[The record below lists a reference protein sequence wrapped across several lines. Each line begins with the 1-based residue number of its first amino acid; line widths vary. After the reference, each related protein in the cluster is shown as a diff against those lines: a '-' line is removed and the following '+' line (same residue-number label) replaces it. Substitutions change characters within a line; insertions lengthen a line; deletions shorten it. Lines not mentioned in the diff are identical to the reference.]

1 MGKRLAAGEI
11 LPMSAGTAPAL
22 APRFAATRKVPRYKL
37 AVPAALTVLRSGV
50 PDSIPGHTHEIGEGG
65 LGVVAASQLL
75 LGEAVRVEFLLPHM
89 TTPVRAT
96 AVVRYQHEN
105 RFGLQFLRLSDEH
118 QSTIRYWTRREA
130 DLLLVAPK
138 PGTVKLTPPV
148 ATLVESPPFTPPG
161 AAAGSSPLSSLEN
174 YGESNSTFS
183 FRRVL
188 VFGATM
194 LVIVGLLGWWRWQQ
208 GWTELEAQVPKQETA
223 PVMPRQQVP
232 PETMQQRVT
241 HKVMPEYPESA
252 RRARLQGTVVLDAV
266 VNAEGAVT
274 QLKVVSGP
282 EALALAALDAVRW
295 WRYEP
300 YLVSGQPATVE
311 TTIAVEFRLAN

>member
-1 MGKRLAAGEI
+1 
-11 LPMSAGTAPAL
+11 MSAGTAPAL
-22 APRFAATRKVPRYKL
+22 APKFAATRKVPRYKL

-96 AVVRYQHEN
+96 AVVRYQHE
-105 RFGLQFLRLSDEH
+105 RGFGLEFLRLSDEQ

-130 DLLLVAPK
+130 DVLLVAPR
-138 PGTVKLTPPV
+138 PHTAPPAITSSG
-148 ATLVESPPFTPPG
+148 ATSND
-161 AAAGSSPLSSLEN
+161 AAAQSGDLADSPTPFSSLEN
-174 YGESNSTFS
+174 YGDSSSTFS
-183 FRRVL
+183 IRRVL

-208 GWTELEAQVPKQETA
+208 GWTELEAQVPKQET
-223 PVMPRQQVP
+223 PSPKPQLQVP
-232 PETMQQRVT
+232 PETMQQRIT
-241 HKVMPEYPESA
+241 HRVMPEYPESA
-252 RRARLQGTVVLDAV
+252 RHAGLQGTVVLDAV

-274 QLKVVSGP
+274 QLKAVSGP
-282 EALALAALDAVRW
+282 EALSLAAIDAVRW

-300 YLVSGQPATVE
+300 YLVNGRPATVE
-311 TTIAVEFRLAN
+311 TTVAVEFRLAEK